1 MNKSLH
7 QIYVI
12 LFFVVGIG
20 ATLLLAING
29 YHYYSTPLEERFF
42 QSQDEMLKPSGIL
55 GHGFGIIGSLMMIF
69 GVALYMIRK
78 RVRRFFGYGYLKH
91 WLEFHI
97 FLCTV
102 GPIFV
107 LYHTAFKFGGIVAV
121 SFWSMV
127 AVVASGVAGRFI
139 YVQIP
144 RTIQG
149 KELNAKELNE
159 LNDDLTHKLKKEY
172 SINGNI
178 ISKLD
183 KHSQTDKYRQVG
195 FGTSFVMMIQDYFGT
210 RSVLH
215 QIKRELNRLSIKGE
229 REKEILRIS
238 KSKLVL
244 SRKIGMLRT
253 TQKLFR
259 YWHIVHLPF
268 AITMFVIMFVH
279 IAVTIIFGYKWIF

>member
-1 MNKSLH
+1 MNKTLH
-7 QIYVI
+7 RVYII

-20 ATLLLAING
+20 ATLLLAVYG
-29 YHYYSTPLEERFF
+29 YHYYTTPLEERFF
-42 QSQDEMLKPSGIL
+42 LPENEMLKPSGIL
-55 GHGFGIIGSLMMIF
+55 GHGFGILGSLMMIF

-78 RVRRFFGYGYLKH
+78 RIRRFFSYGYLKH

-102 GPIFV
+102 GPVFV

-149 KELNAKELNE
+149 KELSARELNE
-159 LNDDLTHKLKKEY
+159 MNDDLTHRLKSEY

-210 RSVLH
+210 RSVIH

-238 KSKLVL
+238 RSKLVL
-244 SRKIGMLRT
+244 SRRIGMLRT